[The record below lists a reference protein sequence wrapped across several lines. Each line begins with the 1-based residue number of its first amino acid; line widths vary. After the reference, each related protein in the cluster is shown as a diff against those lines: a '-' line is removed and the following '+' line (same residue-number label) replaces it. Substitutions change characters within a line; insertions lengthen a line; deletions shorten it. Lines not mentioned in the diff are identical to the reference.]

1 MRASALIWASLML
14 LCVLTLNSGMVH
26 GAPTETPI
34 VIAQLSLDDLDAAMD
49 EDDDELA
56 SITSMLRQ
64 ETPGLLLLAGFF
76 ALALWSFFTNS
87 ERLKVMTLVAAVGY
101 LGFARNNLVSV
112 VDIFSVIGWNFP
124 AFPAGVRWY
133 VLGGFAVISTVL
145 WGRFYCGRVCAF
157 GALTQLMDRVLPTR
171 WRVEPPKWL
180 ERRAGYVKFV
190 ILGGAV
196 LYFIVTRDNSFYR
209 YIEPFWMFT
218 LSGSPVMWTLL
229 ALLLLATVFVKNL
242 YCRFLCPLGA
252 ALGLLS
258 QLTVFRIKRWEECGR
273 CKICENTC
281 EWGAIRGTRIVYSE
295 CVRCDD
301 CERLYDDKAACPHWL
316 LLAKR
321 ARRAANAK
329 PDSNAG
335 RQGS

>member
-1 MRASALIWASLML
+1 
-14 LCVLTLNSGMVH
+14 
-26 GAPTETPI
+26 
-34 VIAQLSLDDLDAAMD
+34 
-49 EDDDELA
+49 
-56 SITSMLRQ
+56 
-64 ETPGLLLLAGFF
+64 
-76 ALALWSFFTNS
+76 
-87 ERLKVMTLVAAVGY
+87 VG
-101 LGFARNNLVSV
+101 
-112 VDIFSVIGWNFP
+112 IFSVIGWNFP
-124 AFPAGVRWY
+124 TFPAGVRWY

-157 GALTQLMDRVLPTR
+157 GALTQLMDRILPAS
-171 WRVEPPKWL
+171 WRVEPPRWL
-180 ERRAGYVKFV
+180 ERRAGYIKFV
-190 ILGGAV
+190 ILGGAI

-218 LSGSPVMWTLL
+218 LSGTPLMWTLL
-229 ALLLLATVFVKNL
+229 AVLLLATIFVKNL

-258 QLTVFRIKRWEECGR
+258 QLTVFRIKRWPECGR

-281 EWGAIRGTRIVYSE
+281 EWGAIRGTRILYSE

-301 CERLYDDKAACPHWL
+301 CERLYDDQAACPHWL

-321 ARRAANAK
+321 ARRAATTK
-329 PDSNAG
+329 PELNTG